1 MTTVYMLVGVPG
13 SGKSTWIKNQ
23 NFDDVIIASSDD
35 YIDRI
40 AEQTGKTYNEVFSRA
55 IGYAQKFVDGQV
67 QSAINLDKTLVW
79 DQTNTTAKG
88 RKVKLGRLPN
98 DWLKV
103 CVFFPTPDDDELQR
117 RLDSRVG
124 KSIPK
129 DVMKSMIDNLE
140 MPTLDEGWDQIVIM
154 GNTNASDHNQQSKA
168 R

>member
-1 MTTVYMLVGVPG
+1 MTTLYMLVGVPG

-23 NFDDVIIASSDD
+23 DFGDVIIASSDD
-35 YIDRI
+35 YIDRV
-40 AEQTGKTYNEVFSRA
+40 AVQSGKTYNEIFSRA

-67 QSAINLDKTLVW
+67 QSAINLDKTLIW

-88 RKVKLGRLPN
+88 RKVKLGRIPKE
-98 DWLKV
+98 WRKI
-103 CVFFPTPDDDELQR
+103 CVFFTTPETEELQR

-140 MPTLDEGWDQIVIM
+140 VPDLKEGWDEIILV
-154 GNTNASDHNQQSKA
+154 
-168 R
+168 